1 MKEAILIVMLGG
13 AIIGA
18 CAWVLTLDTTW
29 VVMGIAALFASLGAS
44 GIVMALLMMYSS
56 VPDPEEVE

>member
-29 VVMGIAALFASLGAS
+29 IVVTIAALFASLGAS
-44 GIVMALLMMYSS
+44 GILWALLTLYSS
-56 VPDPEEVE
+56 VPDPEEAE